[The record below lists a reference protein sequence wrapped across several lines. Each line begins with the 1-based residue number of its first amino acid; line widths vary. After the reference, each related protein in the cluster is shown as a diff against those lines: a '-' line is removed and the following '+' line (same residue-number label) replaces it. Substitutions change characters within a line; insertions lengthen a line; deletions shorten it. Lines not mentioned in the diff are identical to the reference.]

1 MNMFLNLTEDKESS
15 FDPIPAGT
23 YNLIVT
29 NAEETETK
37 NKDKRIKLTFSV
49 SEGEYAGR
57 KIFEGYQ
64 LSGNEKAVQI
74 GRGQLKSLWKCAGH
88 TEFIIKSAQDFNN
101 IEIAASVK
109 IQPGKDGYDAKN
121 SISSFKPKIKSVA
134 ADATP
139 F

>member
-1 MNMFLNLTEDKESS
+1 MSWLDLSEDKEST
-15 FDPIPAGT
+15 FAPIPAGV

-29 NAEETETK
+29 DVEDTVTK
-37 NKDKRIKLTFSV
+37 KMDKRLNVTFTIAD
-49 SEGEYAGR
+49 GEYQGR

-74 GRGQLKSLWKCAGH
+74 GRGQLKALWRCAGH
-88 TEFIIKSAQDFNN
+88 DTFSIETPDQFLN

-109 IQPGKDGYDAKN
+109 IKTSEEYGDKN
-121 SISSFKPKIKSVA
+121 TISTFKPKMKTQASGQV
-134 ADATP
+134 P